1 MFAEMETAVLDQRAD
16 SKPNTNPVIAIVVPC
31 YRVRQQI
38 ASVLVKISP
47 EASTTGTGQET
58 AGGTHHPATIV

>member
-1 MFAEMETAVLDQRAD
+1 METAVLDQRAD
-16 SKPNTNPVIAIVVPC
+16 SKPNTNPVTAIVVTC

-38 ASVLVKISP
+38 ASVLVKTGP

-58 AGGTHHPATIV
+58 AGGIYHPAAIV